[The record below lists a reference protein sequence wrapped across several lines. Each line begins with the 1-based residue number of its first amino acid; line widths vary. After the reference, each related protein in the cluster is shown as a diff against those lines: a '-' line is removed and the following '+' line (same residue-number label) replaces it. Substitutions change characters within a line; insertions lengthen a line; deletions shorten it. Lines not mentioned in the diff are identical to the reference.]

1 MTLSLRVV
9 SILPNHHLSSFLKKV
24 IGSFKVCSQPGPVT
38 CWAGLWLQIP
48 RVTESRCGGNSIICS
63 IFTTLWV
70 QMDPVTRDE
79 ADLTL
84 SSHQSIIFNKNEI
97 CFRSK
102 HPVMMISNNNLDK
115 SHHQP
120 HHDHRRDLTKRR
132 KVDLCISSKPLC
144 IPKLSLSAWRSAQAQ
159 TRSVSS
165 VLSLFSASADKPQ
178 RSRNRRDYLVNY
190 RLNICISQCHNFH
203 FTECRIRKPSHYLR
217 WHGVSLH

>member
-38 CWAGLWLQIP
+38 CWAGPGSGSRFPGLLNPAAGETPSSAQYSQLF
-48 RVTESRCGGNSIICS
+48 ESKWTQRK
-63 IFTTLWV
+63 
-70 QMDPVTRDE
+70 DE

-84 SSHQSIIFNKNEI
+84 SSHQSIIFNKNKI

-144 IPKLSLSAWRSAQAQ
+144 IPKLSLSA
-159 TRSVSS
+159 
-165 VLSLFSASADKPQ
+165 
-178 RSRNRRDYLVNY
+178 
-190 RLNICISQCHNFH
+190 
-203 FTECRIRKPSHYLR
+203 
-217 WHGVSLH
+217 

>member
-1 MTLSLRVV
+1 M

-24 IGSFKVCSQPGPVT
+24 IGSFKVSKFVPSPGPSP
-38 CWAGLWLQIP
+38 AGPGSGSRFPGLLNPAAGETPSSAQYSQLF
-48 RVTESRCGGNSIICS
+48 ESKWTQRK
-63 IFTTLWV
+63 
-70 QMDPVTRDE
+70 DE

-84 SSHQSIIFNKNEI
+84 SSHQSIIFNKNKI

-144 IPKLSLSAWRSAQAQ
+144 IPELSLSA
-159 TRSVSS
+159 
-165 VLSLFSASADKPQ
+165 
-178 RSRNRRDYLVNY
+178 
-190 RLNICISQCHNFH
+190 
-203 FTECRIRKPSHYLR
+203 
-217 WHGVSLH
+217 